1 VCVRAGNYAPDKSC
15 YLIFTSLLKSWS
27 GCVQILCRNIFSIF
41 FSIFEKLVLL
51 EILQIN
57 LYTEKTQRSSIQR
70 KWEWI
75 LPFQIGKGQR
85 TSRFFFFFFQFP
97 FDHCLCWTLD
107 FALFWFC
114 FKSKIYHSS
123 KTTWLSFLMNNAFHV
138 LIFWWFFGVFHIYL
152 LICYFNTMLY
162 F

>member
-1 VCVRAGNYAPDKSC
+1 VCACALVIMLQTRVVIYFLLPCLSLEVVMFKFCAG
-15 YLIFTSLLKSWS
+15 TSLA
-27 GCVQILCRNIFSIF
+27 F

-57 LYTEKTQRSSIQR
+57 LYTEKIQRSSIQR

-85 TSRFFFFFFQFP
+85 TSHILFFFFQFP
-97 FDHCLCWTLD
+97 FDHCLCLTLD
-107 FALFWFC
+107 FALSWFC

-123 KTTWLSFLMNNAFHV
+123 KTT
-138 LIFWWFFGVFHIYL
+138 
-152 LICYFNTMLY
+152 
-162 F
+162 